1 MASAGEIDD
10 EAIEELLEEDP
21 TESKEMYKK
30 KIAAL
35 LKVAAQRIN
44 ESDLADSGD
53 YRNAVNMSPSNYHM
67 SAHFGG

>member
-35 LKVAAQRIN
+35 LKVAA
-44 ESDLADSGD
+44 
-53 YRNAVNMSPSNYHM
+53 
-67 SAHFGG
+67 